1 MRLADRS
8 WHRDLGCIINLVG
21 EAAMPDYEDGR
32 ISCTSS
38 GLVIRMYYPWG
49 SKRIAYKNIRS
60 VRRREIGALSGQW
73 RIWGSGD
80 FKHWLN
86 LDPGRRKKTSALDID
101 LGRRVVPV
109 ITPDDTDRVVAVLRS
124 HAVEVTGS

>member
-1 MRLADRS
+1 MHTHLMSDA
-8 WHRDLGCIINLVG
+8 G
-21 EAAMPDYEDGR
+21 APDYDDGR

-60 VRRREIGALSGQW
+60 VRRREIGALSGQL

-80 FKHWLN
+80 LKHWSN
-86 LDPGRRKKTSALDID
+86 LDPGRTKKTSALDID
-101 LGRRVVPV
+101 LGRWVVPV
-109 ITPDDTDRVVAVLRS
+109 ITPDDTDRVVAVLRA
-124 HAVEVTGS
+124 HGVEVTGT

>member
-1 MRLADRS
+1 MSGSEPL
-8 WHRDLGCIINLVG
+8 
-21 EAAMPDYEDGR
+21 DYDDGR

-49 SKRIAYKNIRS
+49 SKRVAYSKIRT
-60 VRRREIGALSGQW
+60 VRLRGMGTWSGQW

-86 LDPGRRKKTSALDID
+86 LDVSRTRKTSALVID
-101 LGRRVVPV
+101 LGRRVLPV
-109 ITPDDTDRVVAVLRS
+109 ITPDDTDRVVGVLRS
-124 HAVEVTGS
+124 HGVQVATD